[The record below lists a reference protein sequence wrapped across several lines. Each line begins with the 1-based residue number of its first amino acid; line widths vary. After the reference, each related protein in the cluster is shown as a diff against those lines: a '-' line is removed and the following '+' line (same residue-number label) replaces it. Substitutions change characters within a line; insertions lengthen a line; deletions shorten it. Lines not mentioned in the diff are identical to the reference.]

1 MFNKPVSLGVFDI
14 ECNEYMSYQYMP
26 VKLANQHYC
35 HTEERLWKFG
45 SLVNACIDDFI
56 KLEGEDK
63 FISNYIYMT
72 VKSGYQRNGMG
83 FNRPGWH
90 IDSFGNNEEENYTWS
105 SCQPTIF
112 NDGPFYL
119 SCDEDLSM
127 DQMRDQADPTQNYT
141 FPDKSLIRMG
151 RSVHKVGDYI
161 EGHRVFFKLSFSKD
175 RYNLVG
181 NTHNYLLNYNWDMVE
196 RKKSRNVPHA

>member
-1 MFNKPVSLGVFDI
+1 MFSKPVSLGVFDI

-26 VKLANQHYC
+26 IKLANQQYH
-35 HTEERLWKFG
+35 HTERRLWKFNP
-45 SLVNACIDDFI
+45 LVDACIKDFI
-56 KLEGEDK
+56 ELEGEDK
-63 FISNYIYMT
+63 FISNYVYLT

-90 IDSFGNNEEENYTWS
+90 VDGFGTDDENYTWS
-105 SCQPTIF
+105 NVQPTVF
-112 NDGPFYL
+112 NDGPFCL
-119 SCDEDLSM
+119 CNDEHYSM
-127 DQMRDQADPTQNYT
+127 EEMEEQADHTQNYT

-161 EGHRVFFKLSFSKD
+161 EGHRIFFKLSFSKD

-181 NTHNYLLNYNWDMVE
+181 NTHNYLLNYNWDMIE
-196 RKKSRNVPHA
+196 RKKSRNVPQA